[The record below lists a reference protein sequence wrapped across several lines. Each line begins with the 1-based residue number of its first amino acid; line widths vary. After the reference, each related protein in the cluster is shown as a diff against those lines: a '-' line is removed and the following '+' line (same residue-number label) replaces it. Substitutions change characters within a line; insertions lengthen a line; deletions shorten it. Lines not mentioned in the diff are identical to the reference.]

1 MSDLGLNPLHHQCK
15 VYAQSCALSLELNC
29 DNDISLDYS
38 AASDRYYLMLQV
50 APQNSNKTY
59 AWNELSSIILKLSH
73 VEVLELTSV
82 FLRIKKSLKIDK
94 RKTSHRTFPAYKNV
108 SVSAGSNGGLLLSV
122 GLVPVKDTGFERI
135 IYNLNVPQMDCVRV
149 GLFLLGYIS
158 LKTPWVSTESIIT
171 ALRLS
176 VSKSES

>member
-29 DNDISLDYS
+29 DNDNSLDYS
-38 AASDRYYLMLQV
+38 ATSDRYYLMLQV

-73 VEVLELTSV
+73 VEVLEFTSV

-94 RKTSHRTFPAYKNV
+94 RKTSHRTIPAYKNV
-108 SVSAGSNGGLLLSV
+108 SVSAGSNGGLLLTV
-122 GLVPVKDTGFERI
+122 GLVPVKESGFKPI
-135 IYNLNVPQMDCVRV
+135 LYNLPVSQMDCVRV

-176 VSKSES
+176 VSKSEA